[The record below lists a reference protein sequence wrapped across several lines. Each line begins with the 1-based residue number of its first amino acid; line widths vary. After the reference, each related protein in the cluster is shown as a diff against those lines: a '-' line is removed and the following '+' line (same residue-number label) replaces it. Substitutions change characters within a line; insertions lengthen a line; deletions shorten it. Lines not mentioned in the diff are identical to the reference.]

1 MSQVHS
7 RVVRV
12 GLTVHVDARTDLLA
26 DSLGRLL
33 QDPVGGVLSRELVVV
48 AAKGVERWLTQ
59 RLSHT
64 LGADDL
70 GNGVCAG
77 VDFVRPATL
86 IGLLT
91 GSDEADPWDPD
102 QLVWPVLSVIDASMS
117 EPWCDAV
124 ARHLGKGHKDD
135 AYELRQERRWTVAR
149 RLAGLFG
156 TYARDRHTM
165 LEDWAAGGDGDGA
178 GGHVDPDLAWEPE
191 LWRRTAARI
200 DAPTPVE
207 RHRETVAAIK
217 AGSPLELPN
226 RLSLFG
232 FTRLSVTEL
241 ELVAAVAEVREVHL
255 WLPVP
260 SPASWRT
267 LAPTVQDGPTKR
279 QTDPAVDLVRHPLSA
294 ALGRD
299 VREMH
304 RSLAA
309 ITSTSTT
316 TPRHQTERTP
326 AASPDTLL
334 GWLQHDLRTDTVP
347 DRATRAART
356 LTPDDRSV
364 QVHAAPGIPRQVEV
378 LRDVLTGLLQ
388 DDTTLEPRDIIVMCP
403 DVDAYAPAIT
413 AAFGLG
419 SLIEGGHP
427 GHQLRVQLA
436 DRAPRVTN
444 PVLAV
449 ATDLVGIASG
459 RATLSDVL
467 ALAASPPVSRRFALT
482 DDDLATAEAWAR
494 QAGVRWGLSAPLR
507 RAYKLERFEQ
517 NTWQSGLDRLLAGV
531 AVAEHDLLVGEVLPL
546 DDVSSSDIDLAGRL
560 AELVDRVRHCVEGL
574 QDAGPVRE
582 RLGVLREAVLSLSDT
597 APGDAWQLA
606 AFERTM
612 ARVAAGV
619 EAHAAPD
626 TQVRLTDLRGMLD
639 VEGGA
644 RPTRANFRT
653 GNLTVCTMVPMRSV
667 PHRVVCL
674 LGLEDGTFPR
684 TQAVDGDDVLARDP
698 VTGELDLRSQDR
710 QLLLDAVMAATERLV
725 LLYDGAHPGN
735 GQERPP
741 SVPLGELLDAL
752 DRTAAEP
759 VRDRIVVRHPLHP
772 NDARNLTSGSLTP
785 GEPFSFDPAA
795 LRGARAA
802 ADPLARPT
810 PFLDAP
816 LRAPQPST
824 DLALADLQAF
834 YANPARAFLR
844 QRLDVAAPGDV
855 DDDDESMPVA
865 PNALAQWAVGDRML
879 RRLLE
884 GADASAVFDAEPPRG
899 GLPPGQLGARTLDEI
914 GRKAATLVTATGP
927 LRVDPA
933 TVVAVD
939 ALVPDGRRLVGTVA
953 DVRGDRIVRVTFSS
967 LRPRARLAAWV
978 DLLALS
984 SSDPTRPWASTVVG
998 RWGGRAKAAQ
1008 VDPLGDEATG
1018 LLADLVAVYD
1028 AGMCEP
1034 LPLPVGTAE
1043 AWASAAFHDKN
1054 PRWAAKDSWQGKKG
1068 TTDFAENRDPAFG
1081 LVFGPA
1087 STFDRI
1093 SGAPRPGEDPRRQ
1106 QSRLGAY
1113 AVRVWDPLLLRE
1125 RTRTL

>member
-1 MSQVHS
+1 M
-7 RVVRV
+7 

-26 DSLGRLL
+26 DSLGSLL
-33 QDPVGGVLSRELVVV
+33 QQPLGGVLSRELVVV

-64 LGADDL
+64 LGTDEH

-91 GSDEADPWDPD
+91 GSDEANPWDPD
-102 QLVWPVLSVIDASMS
+102 QLVWPVLSVVDASMA
-117 EPWCDAV
+117 EPWCDAL
-124 ARHLGKGHKDD
+124 ARHLGKGREGD
-135 AYELRQERRWTVAR
+135 AFELRQERRWTVAR
-149 RLAGLFG
+149 RLAGLFS
-156 TYARDRHTM
+156 TYARDRPTM
-165 LEDWAAGGDGDGA
+165 LEDWANGGDGDGA
-178 GGHVDPDLAWEPE
+178 GGRVDPDLAWQPE
-191 LWRRTAARI
+191 LWRRVAATI
-200 DAPTPVE
+200 DCPTPVQ
-207 RHRETVAAIK
+207 RHRDTVAAIR
-217 AGSPLELPN
+217 AGAPLALPD

-232 FTRLSVTEL
+232 YTRLAVTEL

-260 SPASWRT
+260 SPTSWHT
-267 LAPTVQDGPTKR
+267 LARIVSTGPTKR
-279 QTDPAVDLVRHPLSA
+279 QTDPAVEHVRHPLTA

-299 VREMH
+299 VREMQ
-304 RSLAA
+304 RALT
-309 ITSTSTT
+309 ITAG
-316 TPRHQTERTP
+316 TP
-326 AASPDTLL
+326 ASDDDTQHHDTPDTPL

-347 DRATRAART
+347 DRTTRAARQK
-356 LTPDDRSV
+356 DSADRSV
-364 QVHAAPGIPRQVEV
+364 QVHATHGIPRQVEV

-388 DDTTLEPRDIIVMCP
+388 DDPTLEPRDIIVMCP
-403 DVDAYAPAIT
+403 DVDAYAPAVT

-449 ATDLVGIASG
+449 ATDLVGIAAG
-459 RATLSDVL
+459 RATASEVL
-467 ALAASPPVSRRFALT
+467 ALAASPPVRRRFALT
-482 DDDLATAEAWAR
+482 DDDLATAETWAR
-494 QAGVRWGLSAPLR
+494 QSGVRWGLSAPLR
-507 RAYKLERFEQ
+507 RAYKLNKFDQ
-517 NTWQSGLDRLLAGV
+517 NTWQAGLDRLLAGV
-531 AVAEHDLLVGEVLPL
+531 AVAEHDLLVGDVMPL

-560 AELVDRVRHCVEGL
+560 AELVARVQDCVERL

-582 RLGVLREAVLSLSDT
+582 RLAVLRETVLSLSET

-606 AFERTM
+606 QFERTM

-619 EAHAAPD
+619 DAHAAPE

-639 VEGGA
+639 VESGA

-684 TQAVDGDDVLARDP
+684 TQTVDGDDVLARDP
-698 VTGELDLRSQDR
+698 MTGEHDLRSQDR
-710 QLLLDAVMAATERLV
+710 QLLLDAVMAATEKLV
-725 LLYDGAHPGN
+725 LLYTAVNPSN

-752 DRTAAEP
+752 DRTAARP
-759 VRDRIVVRHPLHP
+759 VRDQILVRHPLHP
-772 NDARNLTSGSLTP
+772 NAVPNLTPDALTP

-802 ADPLARPT
+802 ANPLDRPT

-816 LRAPQPST
+816 LREPPHRP
-824 DLALADLQAF
+824 DLALTDLQAF
-834 YANPARAFLR
+834 FANPARAFLR
-844 QRLDVAAPGDV
+844 QRLDIAAPGDV
-855 DDDDESMPVA
+855 DQGDESIPVD
-865 PNALAQWAVGDRML
+865 PNALEQWAVGDRIL
-879 RRLLE
+879 RRLLA
-884 GADASAVFDAEPPRG
+884 GTDATAVFDSEPPRG
-899 GLPPGQLGARTLDEI
+899 GLPPGVLGARLLDDV
-914 GRKAATLVTATGP
+914 GRKAAQLVNATEP
-927 LRVDPA
+927 LRVDPVGA
-933 TVVAVD
+933 IPVD
-939 ALVPDGRRLVGTVA
+939 AALPDGRRLVGTVA
-953 DVRGDRIVRVTFSS
+953 DVRGERIVRVTYSS

-984 SSDPTRPWASTVVG
+984 ADDPSRPWSSAVVG

-1008 VDPLGDEATG
+1008 VDPLAAEAPS

-1028 AGMCEP
+1028 AGMREP

-1043 AWASAAFHDKN
+1043 AWATEVKRDKT
-1054 PRWAAKDSWQGKKG
+1054 PRWAARESWQGKNNSG
-1068 TTDFAENRDPAFG
+1068 TFAENRDAAFG
-1081 LVFGPA
+1081 MVFGPA
-1087 STFDRI
+1087 SSFDHI
-1093 SGAPRPGEDPRRQ
+1093 SGMPRVGEDPRRQ
-1106 QSRLGAY
+1106 KSRLGAY
-1113 AVRVWDPLLLRE
+1113 AVRVWEPLLLRE
-1125 RTRTL
+1125 RMRTL

>member
-1 MSQVHS
+1 
-7 RVVRV
+7 V

-26 DSLGRLL
+26 DSLGALL
-33 QDPVGGVLSRELVVV
+33 EQPFGGVLSRELVVV
-48 AAKGVERWLTQ
+48 PAKGVERWLTQ
-59 RLSHT
+59 RQSHV
-64 LGADDL
+64 LGADEH

-91 GSDEADPWDPD
+91 GSDDADPWDPN
-102 QLVWPVLSVIDASMS
+102 QLVWPVLTVVDASMDQ
-117 EPWCDAV
+117 PWCDAL
-124 ARHLGKGHKDD
+124 ARHLGKGREGD

-149 RLAGLFG
+149 RLAGLFA
-156 TYARDRHTM
+156 TYARDRPTM

-178 GGHVDPDLAWEPE
+178 GGRVDADLTWQPE
-191 LWRRTAARI
+191 LWRRVAATI
-200 DAPTPVE
+200 DGPTPVE

-217 AGSPLELPN
+217 AGSLVALPD

-232 FTRLSVTEL
+232 YTRLAATEL

-267 LAPTVQDGPTKR
+267 LVPIVSGGPTKR
-279 QTDPAVDLVRHPLSA
+279 QVDPAVEHVRHPLAA
-294 ALGRD
+294 ALGRE
-299 VREMH
+299 VREMQ
-304 RSLAA
+304 RALAA
-309 ITSTSTT
+309 ITDTTSAPPSPDTSN
-316 TPRHQTERTP
+316 P
-326 AASPDTLL
+326 ADTLL

-347 DRATRAART
+347 DRATRAARQQN
-356 LTPDDRSV
+356 DEDRSV

-388 DDTTLEPRDIIVMCP
+388 DDPTLEPRDIIVLCP

-413 AAFGLG
+413 AAF
-419 SLIEGGHP
+419 SLSGVIEGGHP

-449 ATDLVGIASG
+449 ATDLVGIAAG

-467 ALAASPPVSRRFALT
+467 ALAASPPVRRRFALT
-482 DDDLATAEAWAR
+482 DDDLAAAESWAR

-507 RAYKLERFEQ
+507 KAYQLERFDQ
-517 NTWQSGLDRLLAGV
+517 NTWQTGLDRLLAGV
-531 AVAEHDLLVGEVLPL
+531 AVAEHDLLVGDVLPL

-560 AELVDRVRHCVEGL
+560 TELVDRVQHCVERL

-582 RLGVLREAVLSLSDT
+582 RLAVLRETVLSLSET
-597 APGDAWQLA
+597 ATGDAWQLA
-606 AFERTM
+606 QFERAM

-619 EAHAAPD
+619 GAYAAPD

-639 VEGGA
+639 IEGGA

-684 TQAVDGDDVLARDP
+684 IQTVDGDDALARDP

-710 QLLLDAVMAATERLV
+710 QLLLDAVMAATEKLV

-759 VRDRIVVRHPLHP
+759 VRDGILTRHPLHHS
-772 NDARNLTSGSLTP
+772 DVRNLTPDLLNKA
-785 GEPFSFDPAA
+785 EPFSFDPAA

-802 ADPLARPT
+802 ADPLDRPT
-810 PFLDAP
+810 PFLEAP
-816 LRAPQPST
+816 LRDAPARQ
-824 DLALADLQAF
+824 DLAVADLQAF
-834 YANPARAFLR
+834 FANPARAFLR
-844 QRLDVAAPGDV
+844 QRLDVIAPGDE
-855 DDDDESMPVA
+855 DQSNESIPVA
-865 PNALAQWAVGDRML
+865 PDGLQQWAVGDRML
-879 RRLLE
+879 RRLLT
-884 GADASAVFDAEPPRG
+884 GTDASAVFDAEMPRG
-899 GLPPGQLGARTLDEI
+899 GLPPGQLGARTLADL
-914 GRKAATLVTATGP
+914 GGKAATLVDATAD
-927 LRVDPA
+927 LRTDPA
-933 TVVAVD
+933 TAVAIDV
-939 ALVPDGRRLVGTVA
+939 ALPDGRRLVGTVA
-953 DVRGDRIVRVTFSS
+953 DVRGDRIVRVTYSS

-984 SSDPTRPWASTVVG
+984 AGDEGRPWETALVG
-998 RWGGRAKAAQ
+998 RWGGRAKAAF
-1008 VDPLGDEATG
+1008 VDNVGAEADS

-1028 AGMCEP
+1028 TGMREP

-1043 AWASAAFHDKN
+1043 AWATEVHRDKN
-1054 PRWAAKDSWQGKKG
+1054 PKWAARDSWQGKNND
-1068 TTDFAENRDPAFG
+1068 TTFAENRDPAFG

-1087 STFDRI
+1087 SSIERI
-1093 SGAPRPGEDPRRQ
+1093 SGMPRPGEDPRRQ
-1106 QSRLGAY
+1106 RSRLGAF
-1113 AVRVWDPLLLRE
+1113 AVRVWEPLLLRE